1 MASRTGTESQG
12 LTIVE
17 LGRLRYAET
26 EALQTALARQREAG
40 AIGDLLLLL
49 EHEPVITLGRNAS
62 VANVLATP
70 EVLAGRGVELA
81 ECNRGGDVT
90 WHGPGQLVG
99 YPILDLRACR
109 RPAFLP
115 PRTGRLELGPVDYV
129 RALEEVLI
137 GAAGDC
143 GIACRRLPGLT
154 GVWTTAEPARKLA
167 AIGVH
172 VARGI
177 TTHGFALNVASA
189 LEGFELIVPCG
200 LAGRGVTSIA
210 RETAAPP
217 TLAAVRALVSRRFA
231 EVFDRHPDSWDH
243 RRLQQFLMQQGEQAW
258 PSMS

>member
-1 MASRTGTESQG
+1 MASD
-12 LTIVE
+12 IAVVE
-17 LGRLRYAET
+17 LGRVRYAAA
-26 EALQTALARQREAG
+26 EALQAALARQRLAG
-40 AIGDLLLLL
+40 AIGDVLLLL
-49 EHEPVITLGRNAS
+49 EHEPVITLGRNAHA
-62 VANVLATP
+62 ANVLAAP
-70 EVLAGRGVELA
+70 EGLAARGVDVI

-115 PRTGRLELGPVDYV
+115 ARSGRLELGPVDYV

-137 GAAGDC
+137 RAASDC

-154 GVWTTAEPARKLA
+154 GVWTADEPARKLA

-189 LEGFELIVPCG
+189 LDGFDLIVPCG

-210 RETAAPP
+210 REAPSAAPS
-217 TLAAVRALVSRRFA
+217 LAALRAIVSRRFA
-231 EVFDRHPDSWDH
+231 EVFDRHPDSWDD
-243 RRLQQFLMQQGEQAW
+243 RRLQQFLIQQGEQAW
-258 PSMS
+258 PLTS